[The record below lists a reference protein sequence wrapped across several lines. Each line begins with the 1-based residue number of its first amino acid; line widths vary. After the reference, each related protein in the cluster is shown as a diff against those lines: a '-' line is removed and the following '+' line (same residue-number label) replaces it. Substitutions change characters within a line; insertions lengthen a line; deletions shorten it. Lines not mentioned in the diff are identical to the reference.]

1 MKRIVCMIVCAL
13 LMAALV
19 VPAAAANMTVVFTS
33 DSKFEAGGTVKVD
46 VMATQQSVM
55 NDPSVTADYYNA
67 ALEGDIQF
75 YWFRNDSWHS
85 EGTVIHLTE
94 EDKGCEF
101 FCRAIFYSDA
111 DHTQQF
117 GALDSATFT
126 VPNTGNPALYP
137 EITTKSLA
145 NGTVGES
152 YYQKLECTEA
162 DVTYSLFRSSL
173 PDGLYLTQHGEIEGV
188 PTKAGTWYV
197 VIMVTPE
204 TGAEYANTAEFEIT
218 ISEAGPEYTIEIQQ
232 LPNKLTYTSGEK
244 LDLTGLRVRIWTPD
258 GYIDSRD
265 GARLTYTD
273 RALVTVGEQKIKLA
287 YEDAFE
293 IFIVTVVA
301 APEEPTTPATEP
313 TAPATEPTTPA
324 TEPTTPATE
333 PTATPTEPVTVLPGD
348 PPADPTES
356 GSTEAT
362 EEATRPS
369 LVKPGKNDKNK
380 SETDE
385 EATNENPTENIL
397 VILLIVLIAVMVGV
411 LVVGLVLIGKLRKR
425 N

>member
-1 MKRIVCMIVCAL
+1 
-13 LMAALV
+13 
-19 VPAAAANMTVVFTS
+19 
-33 DSKFEAGGTVKVD
+33 
-46 VMATQQSVM
+46 
-55 NDPSVTADYYNA
+55 
-67 ALEGDIQF
+67 
-75 YWFRNDSWHS
+75 
-85 EGTVIHLTE
+85 
-94 EDKGCEF
+94 
-101 FCRAIFYSDA
+101 
-111 DHTQQF
+111 
-117 GALDSATFT
+117 
-126 VPNTGNPALYP
+126 
-137 EITTKSLA
+137 
-145 NGTVGES
+145 
-152 YYQKLECTEA
+152 
-162 DVTYSLFRSSL
+162 
-173 PDGLYLTQHGEIEGV
+173 
-188 PTKAGTWYV
+188 
-197 VIMVTPE
+197 MVTPE
-204 TGAEYANTAEFEIT
+204 SGAEYANTAEFEIT
-218 ISEAGPEYTIEIQQ
+218 ISEPGPEYTIEIQQ

-265 GARLTYTD
+265 GERLTYTD

-313 TAPATEPTTPA
+313 TVPVTEPA
-324 TEPTTPATE
+324 
-333 PTATPTEPVTVLPGD
+333 ATPTEPVTVLPGD

-385 EATNENPTENIL
+385 EVTNENPTENIL

-411 LVVGLVLIGKLRKR
+411 MVVGLVLIGKLRKR